1 MSFAHLHICTQHFLC
16 LDIISYLIFYI
27 YFIFLWLAASC
38 QPCSTCLH
46 IPLCTV
52 MLILIFNSTAYCH
65 AHSFIF
71 YILFFIS
78 YFLFILFYEY
88 FPCVVFFNICTV
100 QGADPTL
107 ISLLVIQS
115 LYSRVCDNKTWNL
128 KLEFSDFWA
137 ISYCFVQIVMLIR
150 IQCILFIDHSII
162 AICPR
167 GALLNNFEKG
177 QGSSPQSPPFCT
189 CLHPWVIPLHFHIQ
203 HMVC

>member
-1 MSFAHLHICTQHFLC
+1 MILRDLGGVSSPRPSGSWTQTQPLNSSDLLQITNHTLIILYLILSVSLAHLHICTQHFLC

-65 AHSFIF
+65 AHSLDFIF

-78 YFLFILFYEY
+78 YFLFILFYVY

-100 QGADPTL
+100 HGADPTL

-115 LYSRVCDNKTWNL
+115 LYSRVC
-128 KLEFSDFWA
+128 
-137 ISYCFVQIVMLIR
+137 
-150 IQCILFIDHSII
+150 
-162 AICPR
+162 
-167 GALLNNFEKG
+167 EK
-177 QGSSPQSPPFCT
+177 
-189 CLHPWVIPLHFHIQ
+189 
-203 HMVC
+203 